1 MVAPAVAEQ
10 GVDDETVG
18 EKRECGQQSF
28 GNQCYQLTGLVT
40 RSLLSS
46 VCIHNTTEEQQET
59 GLAVLWFFSFGL
71 TGEVKSR
78 GRPRFETLYCVNDI
92 RWTGGG
98 YCRLMQYLGLLIG
111 STPVIQPSKST

>member
-1 MVAPAVAEQ
+1 MWSTIFWELMLSTHRP
-10 GVDDETVG
+10 
-18 EKRECGQQSF
+18 
-28 GNQCYQLTGLVT
+28 CYQVSSFF
-40 RSLLSS
+40 SLHSQYY
-46 VCIHNTTEEQQET
+46 TEAEEQQET
-59 GLAVLWFFSFGL
+59 GLTFLRFFSFGF

-98 YCRLMQYLGLLIG
+98 HCRLMQNLGLLIG